1 MVSVREYMV
10 VACSLLLIA
19 GCRDKSKSDFD
30 RTSLLTNIGNNV
42 IVPSYLKFSDAALE
56 LKQKG
61 DAFTAAPSVAT
72 LDSLK
77 LAFVEAYTA
86 FQAVEVYDFSAS
98 QDMRN
103 MLNSF
108 PVDTVQVNA
117 NVVSG
122 SYNLNAVNNLKAKG
136 FPALDFLL
144 YSQSGQ
150 DVVNLFS
157 IDADAA
163 KRKQYLTD
171 VIAEI
176 QQRSATAYAEWSGN
190 YLQTFIAASGTDVG
204 SSVGMLV
211 NDISFETERNRR
223 ERVGNALG
231 YVGIINSGT
240 VVPYS
245 VEGFFSNKS
254 NALLIENL
262 QRSKALY
269 TGSSG
274 TGFDDYLDFVN
285 ATYDG
290 SPLSSAISNQF
301 DVTIQ
306 AAQNVPVGFSQAVNS
321 NKQQMETLFLEL
333 KKLTV
338 MLKVDMSS
346 QLGVVINYS
355 DNDGD

>member
-1 MVSVREYMV
+1 MASVRTYMV
-10 VACSLLLIA
+10 VVCSLLLIA
-19 GCRDKSKSDFD
+19 GCSDKNKSDFD
-30 RTSLLTNIGNNV
+30 RTTLLTNIGNNI
-42 IVPSYLKFSDAALE
+42 IVPSYLKFSEAALE

-61 DAFTAAPSVAT
+61 DAFTAAPSVIT

-77 LAFVEAYTA
+77 LAFVTAYTA

-108 PVDTVQVNA
+108 PVDTVQVKA
-117 NVVSG
+117 NVLSG

-136 FPALDFLL
+136 FPAVDFLL
-144 YSQSGQ
+144 YSQSEQ
-150 DVVNLFS
+150 DVVNTFS
-157 IDADAA
+157 TDVDAA

-190 YLQTFIAASGTDVG
+190 YLQTFITASGTDVG

-211 NDISFETERNRR
+211 NDLSFETERNRR

-245 VEGFFSNKS
+245 VEGFFSSKS

-262 QRSKALY
+262 RKSKALY
-269 TGSSG
+269 TGGNG